1 VEALAAIQRLF
12 ASDVAALKVITGL
25 IRGMVAEGIR
35 RHCDLTAV
43 EYDTTRR
50 RRRRTMLRHGLAWFC
65 DDWHGLSSIRTDGVA
80 RRVGTGTPGG
90 TCRRSARRLAQ
101 EGRERNIAR
110 QEVRAFLNE
119 AIAASEEGSAEHCR
133 PTAPAWIGFPAFRE
147 SFELPSLPS
156 ARQCFSCLG
165 PPPALTGRAASETRS
180 KRLLRVQL
188 SCCRQASPMSPLGAL
203 QPMADGAA
211 YGRRCPFAVT
221 RCDQPRRL

>member
-1 VEALAAIQRLF
+1 MTGTGYPQSGLTALLDALERELLAAPADEVR
-12 ASDVAALKVITGL
+12 D
-25 IRGMVAEGIR
+25 
-35 RHCDLTAV
+35 
-43 EYDTTRR
+43 
-50 RRRRTMLRHGLAWFC
+50 AW
-65 DDWHGLSSIRTDGVA
+65 RK
-80 RRVGTGTPGG
+80 R
-90 TCRRSARRLAQ
+90 
-101 EGRERNIAR
+101 GRERNIAR